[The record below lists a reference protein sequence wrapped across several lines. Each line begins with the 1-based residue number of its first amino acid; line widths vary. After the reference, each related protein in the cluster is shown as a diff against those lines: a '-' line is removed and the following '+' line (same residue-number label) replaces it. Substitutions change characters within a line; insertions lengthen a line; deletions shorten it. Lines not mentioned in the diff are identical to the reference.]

1 MKKLLYII
9 ICLGSLS
16 LTACSDFLEQDN
28 RSNAVS
34 DEFYNTQTGFSSLL
48 NTVYSSLRSV
58 YGGAPWVFSAG
69 TDLFASGKQGV
80 DAIGLYGSSYNSAD
94 GDVLNFYTECYKGI
108 QLANSVICYGETTED
123 SSVRLQYIDE
133 ARFLRAYYYYL
144 LVQHF
149 GGVSLT
155 TTMFTTAEM
164 NHKRQSAELVY
175 QFVIDE
181 FSDLASDN
189 SHLLERSDAVGEN
202 FGRVNKRAALHFLAK
217 TYLTRGYETF
227 ADNDDFKNAAYYAEL
242 AIAGEEPTISF
253 EDVFDIENEEN
264 DEIFWSVQYSSA
276 TLEDLSAD
284 GNMQQSVF
292 GVYLGGA
299 EEKNKYNA
307 GYLAPTLHLH
317 QLFSE
322 GDNRYEGTFMLELH
336 QYYYD
341 YYTQPLTSPIK
352 YYYAPY
358 WMTDNDIAIWRNSSE
373 LHKDAVI
380 IKMQEEGTDRFG
392 DINTYKIKCT
402 QDYGVACIKKFDDP
416 SSAFSMT
423 GSTHDIILARLGET
437 YLVAAEAYVKMNQ
450 PDKAK
455 EKIDLLRKRAT
466 KPGYDLSVSQQELI
480 GEDGIDF
487 ILDERARELAGEYHR
502 WMDLK
507 RTGRLIKYVANGVYE
522 GEACYAYNHDNIQV
536 SDFLGT
542 DGNYKILRP
551 IPLDAINRNKE
562 SVEQN
567 PGF

>member
-189 SHLLERSDAVGEN
+189 SHLLERSDAVEEN

-242 AIAGEEPTISF
+242 AIARSEPTISF

-307 GYLAPTLHLH
+307 GYLAPTLYLH

-358 WMTDNDIAIWRNSSE
+358 WMTDNDIAMWRNSSE

-392 DINTYKIKCT
+392 DINTYKT
-402 QDYGVACIKKFDDP
+402 
-416 SSAFSMT
+416 
-423 GSTHDIILARLGET
+423 
-437 YLVAAEAYVKMNQ
+437 
-450 PDKAK
+450 
-455 EKIDLLRKRAT
+455 
-466 KPGYDLSVSQQELI
+466 
-480 GEDGIDF
+480 
-487 ILDERARELAGEYHR
+487 R
-502 WMDLK
+502 W
-507 RTGRLIKYVANGVYE
+507 
-522 GEACYAYNHDNIQV
+522 
-536 SDFLGT
+536 
-542 DGNYKILRP
+542 
-551 IPLDAINRNKE
+551 RN
-562 SVEQN
+562 
-567 PGF
+567 